1 MKPKRSGYLHSLAF
15 EEGEFERSQA
25 LLETT
30 SAPLGVILANTVGE
44 ALRANLSRDVAK
56 NWISEADVVLQT
68 MLADASMADE
78 ATRQAVKEMQRSLSE
93 SPQLSDEA
101 VASEIRACSEELAQ
115 LVLSHWFAELHT
127 LTITSDGFPL
137 NTNMLPGT
145 RSIEAVLDGLDF
157 SAFGVNLPS
166 VALAVRDYREMLIGQ
181 ANKGV
186 IEFAPQLFVVFD
198 AADHEHPFRCF
209 SSEDDA
215 RSAQAKSADLKAA
228 RAAGQTDPVLSG
240 VTASA
245 LETKIKRLAETIR
258 AVRRATLPMMPDGGV
273 DLLTLANA
281 AGALVS
287 GASFPSG
294 SSNASRQ
301 YGLDA
306 KWRLAQEPVEMLL
319 VESVGLGV
327 DIFSTGLSVNMYEA
341 QDILSA
347 QSDSIRSLLFCY
359 AGARGVNPN
368 AALDIYAVT
377 VAAGVECQFA
387 PIDADLSGI
396 MGMAN
401 ASEHDFVQVMSLAHG
416 VSSTIAEKLM
426 SDSRAGAARMA
437 SLMNEVWADG

>member
-30 SAPLGVILANTVGE
+30 SAPLESILANTVGE

-56 NWISEADVVLQT
+56 NWISDADVVLRT

-78 ATRQAVKEMQRSLSE
+78 ATCRAVEEMQHSLRE
-93 SPQLSDEA
+93 SPQLSEEA

-157 SAFGVNLPS
+157 SAFGVTLPS

-198 AADHEHPFRCF
+198 ATDHEHPFRCF

-215 RSAQAKSADLKAA
+215 RSAQAKS
-228 RAAGQTDPVLSG
+228 VISS
-240 VTASA
+240 VTVPSPK
-245 LETKIKRLAETIR
+245 TKIKRLIETIR
-258 AVRRATLPMMPDGGV
+258 AVRQATLPMMMEGEV
-273 DLLTLANA
+273 DLLALANA
-281 AGALVS
+281 AGALVN
-287 GASFPSG
+287 GASLPSN
-294 SSNASRQ
+294 SSNASRK
-301 YGLDA
+301 YGVVA
-306 KWRLAQEPVEMLL
+306 KCRSAQEFAEMLL
-319 VESVGLGV
+319 IESVGLGV
-327 DIFSTGLSVNMYEA
+327 DIFSTGLSANRNKA

-368 AALDIYAVT
+368 TALDIYAVT
-377 VAAGVECQFA
+377 VAAGIECQFGQ
-387 PIDADLSGI
+387 IDADLAGI
-396 MGMAN
+396 TGVAN
-401 ASEHDFVQVMSLAHG
+401 ASAQDFVQLMSRAHG
-416 VSSTIAEKLM
+416 VSSTIAEQLM

-437 SLMNEVWADG
+437 CPMNDVLADS